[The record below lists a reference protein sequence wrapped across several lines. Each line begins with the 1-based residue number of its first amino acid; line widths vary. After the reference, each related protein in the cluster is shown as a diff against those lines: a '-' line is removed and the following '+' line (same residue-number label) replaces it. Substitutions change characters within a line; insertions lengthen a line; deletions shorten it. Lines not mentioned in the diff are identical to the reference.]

1 MHCKNLYEASI
12 AVKMMCYGSLS
23 HVSLLYIEDIC
34 IGLKKLASRKAS
46 DLRCLKAEML
56 KWAGKEAHVW
66 ITDMCNDALQHG
78 MPYD

>member
-34 IGLKKLASRKAS
+34 IGLKKLVPQKAS
-46 DLRCLKAEML
+46 NLQCIKTEILKMD
-56 KWAGKEAHVW
+56 GKGN
-66 ITDMCNDALQHG
+66 TRL
-78 MPYD
+78 